1 MADHVSEQIIAA
13 AVAALTGLATTGAR
27 VYDSRVHP
35 LQDAEVA
42 AGALLV
48 DQGDESDETLS
59 IGADRLVEREMELLV
74 VAKVKQTASYRATI
88 NQIRKEVEVQIAQDD
103 TLGGKCKYINPRR
116 GELELAG
123 DGEKPVASYTMVFSV
138 VYVTALNAPDIS
150 L

>member
-88 NQIRKEVEVQIAQDD
+88 NQIRKEVQSAQDD